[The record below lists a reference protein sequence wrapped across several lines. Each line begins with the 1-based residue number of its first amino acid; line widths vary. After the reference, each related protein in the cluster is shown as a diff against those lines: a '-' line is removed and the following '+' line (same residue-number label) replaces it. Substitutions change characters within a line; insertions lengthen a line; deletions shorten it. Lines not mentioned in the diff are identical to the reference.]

1 MIIII
6 LEVCGSV
13 QQQLCAHARRVVAA
27 AVTKQRRHN
36 PMVLRRYSAPPVS
49 LDRRIEIDHGEKI
62 LATWMR
68 LFDIRIMPKTLYLQV
83 TVSLDA

>member
-1 MIIII
+1 MTTRAMIIII

-62 LATWMR
+62 LAT
-68 LFDIRIMPKTLYLQV
+68 
-83 TVSLDA
+83 